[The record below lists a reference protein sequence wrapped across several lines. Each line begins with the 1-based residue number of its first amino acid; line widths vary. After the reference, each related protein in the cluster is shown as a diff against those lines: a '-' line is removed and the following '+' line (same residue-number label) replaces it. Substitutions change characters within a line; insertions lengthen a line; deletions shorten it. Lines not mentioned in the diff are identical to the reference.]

1 MLNSDSSNSADPR
14 TSPPR
19 YVRVYTTLREWIR
32 NGKYGPGDKIATEDE
47 IGQMFKVSRITTRK
61 AIDLLV
67 EDELVYRVHGKGT
80 YVAKNVRERGG
91 IENVHARIRTA
102 RGLANRSKIAQIQV
116 SEIGADS
123 RIATDLKIPVNQA
136 VTKVSYVRIYRGKPA
151 AYVEAHVPTNRAE
164 IKASDLGSM
173 TILAILEKQGVQIG
187 EAHQLIGATLADS
200 HLAAMLDSAVG
211 SPLLT
216 IEQIV
221 MDTSKRPVERF
232 FTWYNSEQYEHPAL
246 VYDRETLDFV
256 HGVPA
261 AR

>member
-1 MLNSDSSNSADPR
+1 LLNSDSRNNVDPR

-67 EDELVYRVHGKGT
+67 EDELVFRVHGKGT
-80 YVAKNVRERGG
+80 YVARNVRERGNV
-91 IENVHARIRTA
+91 ENVHARIRTA
-102 RGLANRSKIAQIQV
+102 RGLAHRSRVTQIDV
-116 SEIGADS
+116 AEIDADS
-123 RIATDLKIPVNQA
+123 TVATDLKIPVGSR
-136 VTKVSYVRIYRGKPA
+136 VTKVSYVRVFRGKPA
-151 AYVEAHVPTNRAE
+151 AYVEAHIPANRAN

-173 TILAILEKQGVQIG
+173 TILAVLEKQGIQIG

-200 HLAAMLDSAVG
+200 HLAATLNSAVG
-211 SPLLT
+211 APLLT

-221 MDTSKRPVERF
+221 MDTSKRPIERF

-246 VYDRETLDFV
+246 VFDRETLDFV

-261 AR
+261 SR

>member
-1 MLNSDSSNSADPR
+1 MNADSRNTSDPR
-14 TSPPR
+14 TRPPR

-47 IGQMFKVSRITTRK
+47 IGKLFKVSRITTRK

-91 IENVHARIRTA
+91 VENVHARIRTA
-102 RGLANRSKIAQIQV
+102 RGLAQRSKVTKVNV
-116 SEIGADS
+116 SEIDADS
-123 RIATDLKIPVNQA
+123 RVATDLKIPVGQR
-136 VTKVSYVRIYRGKPA
+136 VTKVSYVRVFRGVPA
-151 AYVEAHVPTNRAE
+151 AYVEAHVPADRAE
-164 IKASDLGSM
+164 IRASDLGSM
-173 TILAILEKQGVQIG
+173 TILAILEKQGIQIG

-211 SPLLT
+211 APLLT

-221 MDTSKRPVERF
+221 MDTSNRPVERF
-232 FTWYNSEQYEHPAL
+232 FTWYNCEQYEHPAL
-246 VYDRETLDFV
+246 VFDRNTLEFV
-256 HGVPA
+256 HGVA
-261 AR
+261 ASR